1 MFIFISAQNKE
12 INVLQDFMGK
22 THELLSKVLLE
33 HGRLSLR
40 QLVELVS
47 FNLRQREMKEL
58 FLFVSVVLYRL
69 LIVSNCRTSDLCQM

>member
-58 FLFVSVVLYRL
+58 ILFVSVVLYRL
-69 LIVSNCRTSDLCQM
+69 YSSQERERRFL

>member
-69 LIVSNCRTSDLCQM
+69 LIVSNCRTSDLFQM

>member
-33 HGRLSLR
+33 HGRQSLR

-47 FNLRQREMKEL
+47 FNLRQHEMKEL

-69 LIVSNCRTSDLCQM
+69 LIVSNCRTSDLFQM

>member
-12 INVLQDFMGK
+12 INLLQDFMGK

-69 LIVSNCRTSDLCQM
+69 LIVSNCRTSDLFQM